1 MKLVPPCGPT
11 DHPLLAIVGEHPT
24 ENEERQGIPFV
35 GSGGQLLNSMLQS
48 AGFDRSSCYL
58 TYVVKER
65 PPNNDFG
72 VLYED
77 PKRSRPTSKLSL
89 AWDSLRQE
97 LAGICPRLIICLG
110 AESLRALSGYSSIK
124 TYRGTLVEANGF
136 RIIPTYHPLYL
147 LRGQYEER
155 AIVEADLRKALRQAL
170 TPSKPRCHFIT
181 DPSFE
186 ECLHYLRGRP
196 ARISYD
202 LETTKNLTRLFGF
215 AWSAEEAISIP
226 FMRGY
231 AHRWTQEQEVELTLA
246 LKALLEDPSVEKV
259 AQNAMYD
266 NTIIARELGIEVKNL
281 VCDTML
287 AQHLLY
293 PELPKGLDTISSL
306 YTDHPMYWGEGT
318 NPLYNCYDCAVTYE
332 ASVAQQKEL
341 QDRDM
346 WNFFQ
351 RGPMATLFAL
361 IYIQS
366 RGVLIDEPTRIQLG
380 ITTEQEMLALL
391 EKLKTELGE
400 VVSPN
405 SPKQVCALLYDKWKL
420 PRQVNPKT
428 KRVTADDDALRSLAK
443 KHPTRAEPIND
454 ILTYRQKRVL
464 KSTFIDMPLSAGR
477 VYTSYNV
484 AGTVTGRLS
493 SSATIDGLGGNLQN
507 IPRGSFR
514 RIFRADPGKILIK
527 ADLSQA
533 EYRVLIWR
541 ARIHRVIQRWTTE
554 PDFNI
559 HRWNAS
565 ENIYGV
571 PLEQV
576 TKQMYSDAKNGVY
589 AANYNVGYVKVSRM
603 YNMEQSR
610 AKMIITN
617 YHNNMPEVKGVYQ
630 KEIEDELR
638 TTRCVRNP
646 LGRERMFLGRLDDET
661 FRAAYS
667 HYCQS
672 TVGDLINAALVQL
685 HSEGVDVLLQ
695 VHDELVCQCD
705 TADVERTVEQVRT
718 AMERPLE
725 FAGVDIPLVI
735 PADINV
741 GLNWGDT
748 MPLAKWKEQHAT

>member
-1 MKLVPPCGPT
+1 
-11 DHPLLAIVGEHPT
+11 
-24 ENEERQGIPFV
+24 
-35 GSGGQLLNSMLQS
+35 
-48 AGFDRSSCYL
+48 
-58 TYVVKER
+58 
-65 PPNNDFG
+65 
-72 VLYED
+72 
-77 PKRSRPTSKLSL
+77 
-89 AWDSLRQE
+89 
-97 LAGICPRLIICLG
+97 
-110 AESLRALSGYSSIK
+110 
-124 TYRGTLVEANGF
+124 
-136 RIIPTYHPLYL
+136 
-147 LRGQYEER
+147 
-155 AIVEADLRKALRQAL
+155 
-170 TPSKPRCHFIT
+170 
-181 DPSFE
+181 
-186 ECLHYLRGRP
+186 
-196 ARISYD
+196 
-202 LETTKNLTRLFGF
+202 
-215 AWSAEEAISIP
+215 
-226 FMRGY
+226 
-231 AHRWTQEQEVELTLA
+231 
-246 LKALLEDPSVEKV
+246 
-259 AQNAMYD
+259 
-266 NTIIARELGIEVKNL
+266 
-281 VCDTML
+281 
-287 AQHLLY
+287 
-293 PELPKGLDTISSL
+293 
-306 YTDHPMYWGEGT
+306 
-318 NPLYNCYDCAVTYE
+318 
-332 ASVAQQKEL
+332 
-341 QDRDM
+341 
-346 WNFFQ
+346 
-351 RGPMATLFAL
+351 
-361 IYIQS
+361 
-366 RGVLIDEPTRIQLG
+366 
-380 ITTEQEMLALL
+380 
-391 EKLKTELGE
+391 
-400 VVSPN
+400 
-405 SPKQVCALLYDKWKL
+405 
-420 PRQVNPKT
+420 
-428 KRVTADDDALRSLAK
+428 
-443 KHPTRAEPIND
+443 
-454 ILTYRQKRVL
+454 
-464 KSTFIDMPLSAGR
+464 
-477 VYTSYNV
+477 
-484 AGTVTGRLS
+484 
-493 SSATIDGLGGNLQN
+493 
-507 IPRGSFR
+507 
-514 RIFRADPGKILIK
+514 
-527 ADLSQA
+527 LSQA